1 MTLFASGD
9 SVMISDAL
17 GLGRLA
23 ADAAEGITGL
33 VEHMHMSI
41 LETPGLAPLAEVP
54 TGVVTQLVYR
64 GVRGAFR
71 LIGVGVGTA
80 AGLVGATPDDRSVS
94 RGREIALAV
103 LNGVVGDHLVETG
116 NPLALTMRFRRD
128 GRPLALERRALAD
141 AFPEATGKLAVF
153 VSRGNLVLHVDPA
166 PIVARV
172 ATLTG

>member
-1 MTLFASGD
+1 VTLFASGD

-71 LIGVGVGTA
+71 LTGVGVGAA

-103 LNGVVGDHLVETG
+103 LNGVVGDHLSRLAIRWRSPCGSAATAGRSRSSDARWPTRSLRRPENSPCSSTG
-116 NPLALTMRFRRD
+116 SA
-128 GRPLALERRALAD
+128 
-141 AFPEATGKLAVF
+141 
-153 VSRGNLVLHVDPA
+153 
-166 PIVARV
+166 
-172 ATLTG
+172 